1 MKKIFLLLALLCTS
15 LTLSADPIGEARARQ
30 IAEEFFAKHATRSAG
45 GELSLAWAGNA
56 IDEPKNSGLQ
66 LTTSLMYIYNRGEN
80 NGFIVVA
87 GDSNTNPIIAYS
99 FESSIDM
106 SNMADATRDILDGWC
121 KQINAARKEEIPLST
136 PRSTTRSGDEL
147 LYETALWNQ
156 GEPYNREAPIYEGY
170 HCVTG
175 CVATAMSIVCYYHK
189 WPTSGVGTTPE
200 YSYYDG
206 FGTLRTVPAN
216 TLGRTYDYDN
226 MLLDYNNGYT
236 ATQGDAVAALMKDMG
251 TSVEMMYL
259 SNTSGES
266 GAFDINVIRA
276 LTTYFGYS
284 KSARMTRRD
293 SYDIEEWNNIMKAN
307 LRDYGPMYYSG
318 GNGVGGHAF
327 VVDGYKADDYFHF
340 NFGWGGGS
348 NGWYLIP
355 NTPFYLNQL
364 TILGLTPDKNNSST
378 YSDTIYLV
386 SLSDSNG
393 QTLYHGVQSDAT
405 KYETGSS
412 YNFGIGG
419 IYNYG
424 AREFNGEV
432 AVVHCN
438 RNDEWKS
445 VLGSFMLT
453 DLEIQNFVYGDD
465 TYTITESIES
475 GDSIRIFYR
484 SSDSN
489 EWHIARRFSERDID
503 KILLSASAKEIA
515 KTLAFHYDK
524 SQGVVYLESPNAL
537 QTELHRP
544 NGSVES
550 LEMVGHSYLYYIIDS
565 KGEYTLKV
573 RSGGEPYTLRLKL

>member
-30 IAEEFFAKHATRSAG
+30 IAEEFFSQYSTRSAG
-45 GELSLAWAGNA
+45 RAISLTWAGNT
-56 IDEPKNSGLQ
+56 ITEPISSGAELDNA
-66 LTTSLMYIYNRGEN
+66 LMYIYKRGEN

-87 GDSNTNPIIAYS
+87 GDSNVSPIIAYS
-99 FESSIDM
+99 LDSTIDTN
-106 SNMADATRDILDGWC
+106 NMAEATRDILDAWC

-136 PRSTTRSGDEL
+136 PRSATRSGDEL

-156 GEPYNREAPIYEGY
+156 GEPYNREAPIYDGY

-175 CVATAMSIVCYYHK
+175 CVATAMAIICYHNR
-189 WPTSGVGTTPE
+189 WPERGIGTTHE

-216 TLGRTYDYDN
+216 TLGRTYNYDN
-226 MLLDYNNGYT
+226 MLLDYNYGYNEV
-236 ATQGDAVAALMKDMG
+236 QGNAVAALMKDMG

-266 GAFDINVIRA
+266 GAYDINVIRA

-293 SYDIEEWNNIMKAN
+293 SYDIEEWNNIMRAN
-307 LRDYGPMYYSG
+307 LREYGPMYYSG

-327 VVDGYKADDYFHF
+327 VVDGYSYNDYFHF
-340 NFGWGGGS
+340 NFGWGGDS

-355 NTPFYLNQL
+355 NIQFYLNQL
-364 TILGLTPDKNNSST
+364 TILGLTPDRDNSTS
-378 YSDTIYLV
+378 YSDTIYLI
-386 SLSDSNG
+386 SLSNSYEVIYRG
-393 QTLYHGVQSDAT
+393 LMSDAT
-405 KYETGSS
+405 KYETGGT
-412 YNFGIGG
+412 YNFAVGG

-424 AREFNGEV
+424 ARAFSGDI

-438 RNDEWKS
+438 RDNEWKS
-445 VLGSFMLT
+445 VLDSFQLT
-453 DLEIQNFVYGDD
+453 DLTVSDFVYGDSA
-465 TYTITESIES
+465 YTITESIES
-475 GDSIRIFYR
+475 GDCIRIFYR
-484 SSDSN
+484 SYDSD
-489 EWHIARRFSERDID
+489 EWMIARRFSESDVD
-503 KILLSASAKEIA
+503 KILLAASPKEVS
-515 KTLAFHYDK
+515 KTLSYHYDK
-524 SQGVVYLESPNAL
+524 LQQVIYLESPNAL

-573 RSGGEPYTLRLKL
+573 RSGGEPYVLKLKF